1 MRPKTMMKSGL
12 CLLLSALCGCSGIT
26 QPAGQEMLGQ
36 QQQKIQGLAEA
47 RSQTFSSVPLMQV
60 EQGYFLGVQ
69 KRALTR
75 EESLPPIFDQKVVLA
90 NSQPMTLQNV
100 AGRLSLLSGL
110 PVRIADGLTKEAQV
124 MPFHD
129 GTLRR
134 LLDSVATH
142 YGVYWEH
149 DDGNIRFYRVKA
161 ETFAINALSGKITI
175 HDTITNESNAAK
187 DSAGEGTSTGDTSGQ
202 TSQSTEVRDEMS
214 VWEEVGQN
222 IARIV
227 TQNSSSEDR
236 STVNI
241 NRAAGTVTVI
251 STPTV
256 LSQVRQY
263 VDSIN
268 AKLSRQVAIEVQIF
282 NLETSKASD
291 VGFSLDAV
299 FTEMNNGF
307 AASLLG
313 AVPGTVP
320 AGAGSVSAMILESTR
335 DRSLAQWSGTN
346 VLLQALRT
354 YGDVSLVTTGSGITS
369 NGQPLPIQN
378 VNRRVYLERVSKTVT
393 SDVGTS
399 TELQAGTVTTG
410 FSMMAIPQIL
420 DQGRVALQYSI
431 TLSSLD
437 ELREISSGT
446 EAIQAP
452 EVSTRSF
459 MQRVQMKVG
468 STLVLA
474 GFEQNR
480 AQVGGGRGLTGAGR
494 KGEEKHNMIIV
505 AISVHDATG
514 R

>member
-1 MRPKTMMKSGL
+1 MRSTILKWGL
-12 CLLLSALCGCSGIT
+12 CLMLLALCGCGGAT
-26 QPAGQEMLGQ
+26 QPAGKEILGQ
-36 QQQKIQGLAEA
+36 QQQKMQELKTQ
-47 RSQTFSSVPLMQV
+47 RDQTFASSPLMRV
-60 EQGYFLGVQ
+60 EQGYFFGIQ
-69 KRALTR
+69 KRELTR
-75 EESLPPIFDQKVVLA
+75 EECLPPVFRQTVVLS
-90 NSQPMTLQNV
+90 NSQPMTLQDV
-100 AGRLSLLSGL
+100 SLHLTTMSGV
-110 PVRIADGLTKEAQV
+110 PVRMAEGLASGEPCNLPFFDGPLKQ
-124 MPFHD
+124 
-129 GTLRR
+129 
-134 LLDSVATH
+134 LLDSVATR
-142 YGVYWEH
+142 YGVYWEFR
-149 DDGNIRFYRVKA
+149 DGNIQFYRVKTQ
-161 ETFAINALSGKITI
+161 TFAINALSGKISI

-187 DSAGEGTSTGDTSGQ
+187 DSSGEGSSTGDTSVQ
-202 TSQSTEVRDEMS
+202 TKQRTEIQDELS
-214 VWEEVGQN
+214 VWDEVGRN
-222 IARIV
+222 ISLIIEK
-227 TQNSSSEDR
+227 NSDPENA
-236 STVNI
+236 STVSV
-241 NRAAGTVTVI
+241 NRAAGTVTVTA
-251 STPTV
+251 TPSV
-256 LSQVRQY
+256 LERVKQY
-263 VDSIN
+263 VEGLN

-282 NLETSKASD
+282 NLETSKATD

-307 AASLLG
+307 MGTILG
-313 AVPGTVP
+313 AVPGTMPSGV
-320 AGAGSVSAMILESTR
+320 GSVSAMILESTR

-378 VNRRVYLERVSKTVT
+378 VNRRAYLERVSKTVT

-399 TELQAGTVTTG
+399 TELQSGTVTTG

-420 DQGRVALQYSI
+420 DHGRVALQYSI

-437 ELREISSGT
+437 DLREIVSGS
-446 EAIQAP
+446 ESIQAP

-480 AQVGGGRGLTGAGR
+480 AQVGGGRGLTGVMR
-494 KGEEKHNMIIV
+494 NGEEKHNMIIV